1 MQKKTFCVVKITI
14 FAAIKLSNSMK
25 TKLFTPILCLIAYLG
40 CIPSV
45 AFADTPIEDG
55 VYYISSTMYDGY
67 VGLGTYHNVTPYIYY
82 VRDGLDKTD
91 DAYWEIT
98 YTDNGYTIRNE
109 ATNQMIIYIND
120 RYSTYYKY
128 LTLAATSQGDGS
140 EFWNIIEGDDGA
152 YCVQS
157 VANPSYYWN
166 LRKDGTN
173 LLGGY
178 ESTNSGGAENER
190 FLFHKKSD
198 TPEQPEEEEH
208 EYVDLG
214 LPSGTLWATCNIGAS
229 SPEEYGDYFAWGET
243 TPKKSNGTWGDYSWG
258 TYKWMNPGMADWT
271 QINKYTFADN
281 QTEACWYDSNG
292 TFIGDGQTVLLSEDD
307 AATANWG
314 SEWQMPSVEQMKELI
329 NSENT
334 TSTWTTMN
342 GVNGRLITSNRNN
355 ASIFLP
361 AGGRRNG
368 TEPLF
373 EGSNG
378 FYWPNVTDKVYSDRA
393 CMLTLDANSVSV
405 LGSMDRYCGQSVR
418 PVRVEKKTDNKFP
431 ADQYTPFAFPEALH
445 VYLSDGRL
453 EAYPM
458 FLLSGYTEQNGQLV
472 IETTLGETYTY
483 SLSEVDSVSSRRPD
497 DFPTF
502 ESFKFNNKF
511 NDQLFTDAN
520 GVMEG
525 DTVSVTITAI
535 GKRLTPSFK
544 VTGENVNVYAG
555 GELQESK
562 VSRLRFDKD
571 VYYVVA
577 WEGSTIMDASGAMVP
592 YGRCVRVH
600 VDWLTDR
607 AEVPTIYINTDDG
620 ESITSKEY
628 YKDATI
634 TIDGHGIFPS
644 MDETAVQIKGRG
656 NSSWGWPKKPYRLKF
671 ETKQKPLG
679 MTKGKSWVL
688 LSNCQVGSLM
698 SNAIGM
704 KAANLIGAAAPNH
717 IVPVDLYINGEYRGS
732 YNFTEKVGFSNN
744 SVDILDETTAALLEF
759 DTYYDEPEGQK
770 FRSNPYNLPINIKEP
785 VFSEGI
791 TELTLEDISSHFN
804 RFMSALYRGKDISR
818 YVDIEQLV
826 RFMMVNELTLNYE
839 FYHPKSTF
847 CYHENFLED
856 TCKYVF
862 GPVWDLDWCFG
873 YERNRSY
880 FTSEATSNYW
890 TDMPSMEAVSFIQDL
905 RFKYEPLNEEYRKQ
919 WEAFMEN
926 GLQELLEYCQDYYD
940 FAHNSFDAN
949 KERTMLYD
957 YHSYYDKTDYALQA
971 QQAASWLETRA
982 KQIYNDIVAGVRPK
996 TSEPTNNIFFDNNK
1010 LYTLSCPRGDLILS
1024 YDCAGLEAGQVAWW
1038 TVYDHEKQFAILN
1051 IEGNNYLYSPYLN
1064 KFLKT
1069 GTKSNGEW
1077 VDELGSPIYFDDSKP
1092 YSDLYQYMITT
1103 LTESNTTLWFNNSSK
1118 TFVIDSWSTAD
1129 EGNRW
1134 WIAEAGDFD
1143 PTEAIEMASQSF
1155 YTVTNRYLWEGE
1167 VIGTETLKAAK
1178 GATPPAPSSY
1188 WDNAF
1193 VELIE
1198 QDNMPSQIKED
1209 VTIDY
1214 DILWYG
1220 PFYFSSGDTDIHWY
1234 DMTIRS
1240 DYYVCKWK
1248 DEPYYPT
1255 TQADGLTL
1263 FSDEYLWAFGGN
1275 PYQVV
1280 LYNRATGL
1288 SESLTD
1294 VGEYPAMRPGKYY
1307 WDLLPNGGSKGF
1319 VLRKPGTTQTC
1330 INQIGPGGL
1339 LKFWDNEESPTD
1351 NGSTFRIHE
1360 SIVDHIN
1367 LPQTPETTERPIY
1380 IYNVVG
1386 QRLSKMQKGINIV
1399 GGKKVLVK

>member
-1 MQKKTFCVVKITI
+1 
-14 FAAIKLSNSMK
+14 MK

-40 CIPSV
+40 SIPSV
-45 AFADTPIEDG
+45 AFANAPIEDG

-67 VGLGTYHNVTPYIYY
+67 VGLGAKHNVTPYIYY

-109 ATNQMIIYIND
+109 ETKEMLVYING
-120 RYSTYYKY
+120 RNGTYYKY
-128 LTLAATSQGDGS
+128 MTLASESWGDGS

-152 YCVQS
+152 FCVQS
-157 VANPSYYWN
+157 AQNTKYYWN

-173 LLGGY
+173 LLGTY
-178 ESTNSGGAENER
+178 ESMNSGGAENER
-190 FLFHKKSD
+190 FQFHKKSN
-198 TPEQPEEEEH
+198 TPVQPGDDDEEH

-243 TPKKSNGTWGDYSWG
+243 TPKETFSRDNY
-258 TYKWMNPGMADWT
+258 TYVLSSGK
-271 QINKYTFADN
+271 
-281 QTEACWYDSNG
+281 TE
-292 TFIGDGQTVLLSEDD
+292 FELSAD
-307 AATANWG
+307 AAAANWG
-314 SEWQMPSVEQMKELI
+314 SDWMMPSAEQIDELI
-329 NSENT
+329 NSTYT
-334 TSTWTTMN
+334 TTEWVRRN
-342 GVNGRLITSNRNN
+342 NVPGRLITSNSNGN
-355 ASIFLP
+355 AIFLP
-361 AGGRRNG
+361 AAGFR
-368 TEPLF
+368 TWS
-373 EGSNG
+373 EGAFNMDYAGYFWTRSAD
-378 FYWPNVTDKVYSDRA
+378 TDDSFAHLLHVSSDEIHRIV
-393 CMLTLDANSVSV
+393 DERFS
-405 LGSMDRYCGQSVR
+405 GSSVR
-418 PVRVEKKTDNKFP
+418 PVRNQNLFP
-431 ADQYTPFAFPEALH
+431 SDQYAPFAFPSALH

-511 NDQLFTDAN
+511 NDQLFTDAD
-520 GVMEG
+520 GVIEG
-525 DTVSVTITAI
+525 NTVSVTVTAI

-544 VTGENVNVYAG
+544 VTDENANVYAG
-555 GELQESK
+555 GELQKSK
-562 VSRLRFDKD
+562 VSRLRFDTD

-577 WEGSTIMDASGAMVP
+577 WAGSTIMDASGAMVP

-644 MDETAVQIKGRG
+644 MDATAVQIKGRG
-656 NSSWGWPKKPYRLKF
+656 NSSWAWPKKPYRLKF

-704 KAANLIGAAAPNH
+704 KAANLMGAAAPNH
-717 IVPVDLYINGEYRGS
+717 IVPVDLYLNGEYRGS

-744 SVDILDETTAALLEF
+744 SVDILDETTSALLEF
-759 DTYYDEPEGQK
+759 DSYYDEPEGQK
-770 FRSNPYNLPINIKEP
+770 FRSTPYNLPINIKEP

-873 YERNRSY
+873 YERARNY
-880 FTSEATSNYW
+880 FQNEATSNYW

-905 RFKYEPLNEEYRKQ
+905 RFKYEPLDEEYRKQ

-949 KERTMLYD
+949 KERTALYD
-957 YHSYYDKTDYALQA
+957 YYSYYDKTDYALQA
-971 QQAASWLETRA
+971 KQAASWLETRA
-982 KQIYNDIVAGVRPK
+982 QQIYQDIVDGVRPK
-996 TSEPTNNIFFDNNK
+996 TSDEPTNNSFFENDK
-1010 LYTLSCPRGDLILS
+1010 LYTLTCPRGDLILS
-1024 YDCAGLEAGQVAWW
+1024 YNYDGLEAGQVAWW
-1038 TVYDHEKQFAILN
+1038 TVYDYEKQFAILN
-1051 IEGNNYLYSPYLN
+1051 IEGNNYLYSPYLK

-1069 GTKSNGEW
+1069 GTATSGEW
-1077 VDELGSPIYFDDSKP
+1077 VEELGSPIFFDDSKP
-1092 YSDLYQYMITT
+1092 YDYFYKYMIST
-1103 LTESNTTLWFNNSSK
+1103 LTESNTTLWFNNNNK
-1118 TFVIDSWSTAD
+1118 TLVINNYSIAD
-1129 EGNRW
+1129 AGNRW
-1134 WIAEAGDFD
+1134 WIEEAGDFD
-1143 PTEAIEMASQSF
+1143 PTEALEMASQSF

-1167 VIGTETLKAAK
+1167 MIGTETLKAAK
-1178 GATPPAPSSY
+1178 GAMPPTPSSY

-1198 QDNMPSQIKED
+1198 QDDMPSQIKED

-1214 DILWYG
+1214 DVLWYG
-1220 PFYFSSGDTDIHWY
+1220 PFDFSNGDTDIHWY

-1248 DEPYYPT
+1248 EEPYYPT
-1255 TQADGLTL
+1255 PQADGLTL

-1294 VGEYPAMRPGKYY
+1294 VDGEYPAMRPGKYY

-1339 LKFWDNEESPTD
+1339 LKFWDDEESPTD

-1360 SIVDHIN
+1360 SIVDRIN
-1367 LPQTPETTERPIY
+1367 LAQTPETEKQPIY